1 MRTWFGRTGFYVLVA
16 VIILYSLFPFY
27 WVFKSS
33 MESSVALNQPTTGML
48 PVQWTFVH
56 YEAIFAVE
64 NFLRPLLNS
73 MLVAGLTTIVSVI
86 LGSMAA
92 YGLARMPIKGKALIL
107 GFVLLV
113 SFFPQIAMVGPLYLV
128 FRHLHWLNT
137 YQSLVIPYLI
147 LALPITTW
155 ILTAFFGQ
163 IPVDIEEAAMVDGA
177 SIRQTILKVFAPI
190 ALPGIFTAA
199 ILGFLLSWN
208 DFLFA
213 LSKPSRCHNISSADF
228 ALARFLAYISEQA
241 GATGLPLSVCGQLAT
256 HNRWAL
262 LFTALKMFRLSV
274 PAPAI
279 PPLKAY
285 LFESFRDLPELESEA
300 AEALSSWVLF
310 ARWMEPDLP
319 GS

>member
-1 MRTWFGRTGFYVLVA
+1 MRRWFGQSGFYALV
-16 VIILYSLFPFY
+16 VIIILYSLFPFY

-33 MESSVALNQPTTGML
+33 MESSISLNQPTTGML
-48 PVQWTFVH
+48 PVQWTLVH
-56 YEAIFAVE
+56 YQAIFAVE

-73 MLVAGLTTIVSVI
+73 MFVAGVTTIISVI

-92 YGLARMPIKGKALIL
+92 YGLARMPIKGKAAIL

-128 FRHLHWLNT
+128 FRHLQWLNT
-137 YQSLVIPYLI
+137 YQSLIIPYLI

-163 IPVDIEEAAMVDGA
+163 IPQDIEEAAMVDGA
-177 SIRQTILKVFAPI
+177 TIRQTILKVFAPI

-213 LSKPSRCHNISSADF
+213 LSFIQSPNMDTVPL
-228 ALARFLAYISEQA
+228 ALVNFRNAYYVHYGQIYA
-241 GATGLPLSVCGQLAT
+241 GVVVASLPI
-256 HNRWAL
+256 AL
-262 LFTALKMFRLSV
+262 
-274 PAPAI
+274 I
-279 PPLKAY
+279 
-285 LFESFRDLPELESEA
+285 
-300 AEALSSWVLF
+300 VLF
-310 ARWMEPDLP
+310 LQQRIESGLTA
-319 GS
+319 GSVKG

>member
-213 LSKPSRCHNISSADF
+213 LSFIQSPNMDTVPL
-228 ALARFLAYISEQA
+228 ALVNFRNAYYVHYGQIYA
-241 GATGLPLSVCGQLAT
+241 GVVVASLPI
-256 HNRWAL
+256 AL
-262 LFTALKMFRLSV
+262 
-274 PAPAI
+274 I
-279 PPLKAY
+279 
-285 LFESFRDLPELESEA
+285 
-300 AEALSSWVLF
+300 VLF
-310 ARWMEPDLP
+310 LQQRIESGLTA
-319 GS
+319 GSVKG

>member
-213 LSKPSRCHNISSADF
+213 LSFIQSPNMDTVPL
-228 ALARFLAYISEQA
+228 ALVNFRNAYYVHYGQIYA
-241 GATGLPLSVCGQLAT
+241 GVVVASLPI
-256 HNRWAL
+256 AL
-262 LFTALKMFRLSV
+262 
-274 PAPAI
+274 I
-279 PPLKAY
+279 
-285 LFESFRDLPELESEA
+285 
-300 AEALSSWVLF
+300 VLF
-310 ARWMEPDLP
+310 LQQRIEYGLTA
-319 GS
+319 GSVKG